1 MVVLLSL
8 LAAVC
13 FGMAAVLQFQA
24 SASSARDLNL
34 RFTLLWRLLANP
46 RFGLGAAF
54 DVVGGAAQFFALKY
68 GSVPQ
73 VLPILASGFVLA
85 ILLEHFLARR
95 PIGVGDVVALLVSG
109 AALVVF
115 LVVSPPASGHAIYV
129 SASMAIGTLGI
140 VVGLATVTLLRPA
153 LAGHGRIQA
162 MLGAVLLGVVAIFE
176 REVGILWTEEG
187 ALRTLEHWELWVLVV
202 VGALALLVVQ
212 SAFQSQSLAQV
223 LPLVTVGEPIAAIA
237 ISTIALETPLFRGGT
252 STLES
257 VAALA
262 IEILALIYLARSEVR
277 VDAEF
282 HDGH

>member
-129 SASMAIGTLGI
+129 SASMAIGHAVLDKIALANGTVLLSGRAGSDL
-140 VVGLATVTLLRPA
+140 VLKAARAGLSHVCSVSAPSALAVEIATQAGVTLVGFLRP
-153 LAGHGRIQA
+153 GRFN
-162 MLGAVLLGVVAIFE
+162 VYSHPE
-176 REVGILWTEEG
+176 GIAETYDATR
-187 ALRTLEHWELWVLVV
+187 ALR
-202 VGALALLVVQ
+202 
-212 SAFQSQSLAQV
+212 
-223 LPLVTVGEPIAAIA
+223 
-237 ISTIALETPLFRGGT
+237 
-252 STLES
+252 
-257 VAALA
+257 
-262 IEILALIYLARSEVR
+262 
-277 VDAEF
+277 
-282 HDGH
+282 